1 MFHLVVDLE
10 MCNVPKIYRR
20 NSYNYSKEIIQI
32 GAVLLDDEFKRVA
45 TLTQYVHPEYG
56 VIDHFIENL
65 TGIKNSQVKNAPLLQ
80 DALIAMLNWIGDRE
94 YQVYAWSETDRN
106 QILHE
111 LKAKK
116 IDDERIVA
124 FTECEK
130 WIDYQ
135 SVFME
140 RFGIGRQ
147 ISLEEAL
154 NRTEIE
160 PEGRFHD
167 GLVDAINTGYL
178 IEKLELNPGYQL
190 VSYEV
195 EEKETRPLSSTL
207 GELFS
212 NLNFQFT

>member
-45 TLTQYVHPEYG
+45 TLTQYAHPEYG

>member
-32 GAVLLDDEFKRVA
+32 GAALLDNEFKRVA

-65 TGIKNSQVKNAPLLQ
+65 TGIKNSQVKHAPLLQ

>member
-207 GELFS
+207 GEFFS